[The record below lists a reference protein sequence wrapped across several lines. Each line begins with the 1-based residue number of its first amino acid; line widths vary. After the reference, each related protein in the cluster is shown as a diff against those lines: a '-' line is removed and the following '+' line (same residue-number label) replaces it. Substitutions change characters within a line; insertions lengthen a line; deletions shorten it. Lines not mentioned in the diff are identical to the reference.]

1 MKAVIIGSGIGG
13 MATAI
18 RLASLGFE
26 TEVFEQ
32 NSFYGGKINS
42 KQIGAYRFDRGPSV
56 FTEPHLIDELLR
68 SKGKNDHEFSY
79 VKLPISCCYFFEDG
93 TEKEGNSY
101 NNNSDYNNCSY

>member
-1 MKAVIIGSGIGG
+1 MLIWLYMKAVIIGSGIGG

-42 KQIGAYRFDRGPSV
+42 KQIEHIDLI
-56 FTEPHLIDELLR
+56 EDHLYLQNHI
-68 SKGKNDHEFSY
+68 
-79 VKLPISCCYFFEDG
+79 
-93 TEKEGNSY
+93 
-101 NNNSDYNNCSY
+101 

>member
-32 NSFYGGKINS
+32 NSFYGGKIDS
-42 KQIGAYRFDRGPSV
+42 KQIGAYRFDRGPEMISRV
-56 FTEPHLIDELLR
+56 TMNKGMKARRVLVMKKEL
-68 SKGKNDHEFSY
+68 SFGI
-79 VKLPISCCYFFEDG
+79 V
-93 TEKEGNSY
+93 
-101 NNNSDYNNCSY
+101 